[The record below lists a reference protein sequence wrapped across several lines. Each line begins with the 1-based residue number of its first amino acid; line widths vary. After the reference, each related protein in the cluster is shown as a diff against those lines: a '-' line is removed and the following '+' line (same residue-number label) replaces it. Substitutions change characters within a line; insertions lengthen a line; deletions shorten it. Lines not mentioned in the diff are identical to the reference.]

1 MGRAPDAEARRARRA
16 RLKRAAFAVFL
27 VAVCVLLA
35 RHARTIAWDEVLDAL
50 RALRPAATAAAVAL
64 AAASYALVGGF
75 ELFGRRLVG
84 HRIPASRAWAIGA
97 TAYAFNLNLG
107 ALVGGM
113 GLRIRLYARHGLDAA
128 DTAKVIAISVS
139 TNWLGYLLL
148 AGAAFASGAVEPP
161 EGWGVGAPALRA
173 AGVAMLG
180 AFAAV
185 LVACAR
191 SRRRSVTVRGR
202 EWPVPTLR
210 VALVQAAV
218 SAANWLAMSTLAW
231 VLLGARVPLPTV
243 AAVLLTAAVAGV
255 LTHVPAG
262 LGVLETVFVVM
273 LGDRIPQSTLLA
285 SLLAY
290 RAIYYLLPLG
300 LAALAWPLLESG
312 ASGASARSAPAG
324 APSDGGASRAGPSG

>member
-1 MGRAPDAEARRARRA
+1 MARAPDGDARRVRRT
-16 RLKRAAFAVFL
+16 RLKRAVFAAFL
-27 VAVCVLLA
+27 LGVAVLLV
-35 RHARTIAWDEVLDAL
+35 RYARTIAWDEVLDAL
-50 RALRPAATAAAVAL
+50 RALRPSAIAAAVAL
-64 AAASYALVGGF
+64 AATSYALVGGF

-84 HRIPASRAWAIGA
+84 HRIPAARTWAIGA

-113 GLRIRLYARHGLDAA
+113 GLRIRLYARHGLDAT

-139 TNWLGYLLL
+139 TNWLGYLFL

-161 EGWGVGAPALRA
+161 EGWGLDASGLRA
-173 AGVAMLG
+173 AGAVMLAG
-180 AFAAV
+180 FAAI

-202 EWPVPTLR
+202 AWPVPTLR
-210 VALVQAAV
+210 VALAQAAV
-218 SAANWLAMSTLAW
+218 SATNWLAMSTLAW

-273 LGDRIPQSTLLA
+273 LGDRIPQTTLLA

-290 RAIYYLLPLG
+290 RAIYYLVPLG

-312 ASGASARSAPAG
+312 ASAASGRAAPAG
-324 APSDGGASRAGPSG
+324 GAPRAGPSG